1 MPFAFFISISI
12 SIVKVSLM
20 ASRLFNILLVV
31 GFGLL
36 AGVRAQ
42 AGALV
47 LLTDFG
53 TSDGAVSAMHGVAY
67 GVDPTLVV
75 SDLTHQIPDYDI
87 WLGAY
92 RLFQTAN
99 YWPEGT
105 VFVAVVDPG
114 VGTSRKSV
122 VLKTKQG
129 RYFVGPD
136 NGLFTLIAE
145 RDGVAELREIDESV
159 NRLPGSGESYT
170 FHGRD
175 VYAYVGARLA
185 SGGIHYEQVGPVL
198 PAEAVVK
205 IAYQRPV
212 LKGKVIRGIIPVL
225 DEKYGNVWSNIPKAL
240 FDQLQVGVG
249 EQVQVRILHGG
260 KQVAKVVAPFEHT
273 FGGVAQGKPLVYLN
287 SLLDVA
293 VAISQGNFAA
303 AHQVQSGVDWEIEL
317 TKVAGAKR
325 SH

>member
-1 MPFAFFISISI
+1 MIKHFFRKISFACIGA
-12 SIVKVSLM
+12 M
-20 ASRLFNILLVV
+20 
-31 GFGLL
+31 L
-36 AGVRAQ
+36 AVQ
-42 AGALV
+42 AHADSALV

-67 GVDPTLVV
+67 GVDPKLVV

-92 RLFQTAN
+92 RLYQTAN
-99 YWPEGT
+99 YWPQGS

-114 VGTSRKSV
+114 VGTARKSV
-122 VLKTKQG
+122 VLKTKAG

-159 NRLPGSGESYT
+159 NRLAGSGESYT

-185 SGGIHYEQVGPVL
+185 SGQISYEQVGPPL
-198 PAEAVVK
+198 PTDSVQR
-205 IAYQRPV
+205 IAYQSPASDGTV
-212 LKGKVIRGIIPVL
+212 LRGIVPVL
-225 DEKYGNVWSNIPKAL
+225 DEKYGNVWTNIPKAL
-240 FDQLQVGVG
+240 FEQLQIQPG
-249 EQVQVRILHGG
+249 QLVQVRILKGK
-260 KQVAKVVAPFEHT
+260 KQVAKVVAPYEHT
-273 FGGVAQGKPLVYLN
+273 FGGVEKGKPLVYLN

-293 VAISQGNFAA
+293 VAISQGNFAQKYHVGSGPDWRVEVSKA
-303 AHQVQSGVDWEIEL
+303 A
-317 TKVAGAKR
+317 R
-325 SH
+325 